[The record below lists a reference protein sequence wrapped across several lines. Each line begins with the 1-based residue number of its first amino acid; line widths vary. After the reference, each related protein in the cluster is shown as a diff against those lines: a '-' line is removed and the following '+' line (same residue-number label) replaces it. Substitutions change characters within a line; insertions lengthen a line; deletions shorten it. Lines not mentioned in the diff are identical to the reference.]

1 MVPEGRDEVR
11 QRIDFL
17 YEQAE
22 NATGNYNA
30 TRAMS
35 AAGRNRGVALSKRS
49 GPRADA
55 DLDAV
60 ARQWFDG
67 ARAMRGPTVAA
78 VLPADRLP
86 ETPVGPARSWNRA
99 NGGDRDAFSVALPEL
114 APGSAGRAS
123 DRAVAELTSG
133 PSAAPD
139 GRPRAALEAAP
150 SGTPGGRPELPAA
163 RPAEL
168 AVAGPAGLAVARPA
182 ELPPT
187 QDELSAPTPIEA
199 SGWGTAEPARPGAPE
214 TSVPGPAG
222 TAVLPVATLPVPQT
236 APAPV
241 PREPSAPGPA
251 SRRPSPAESKAGH
264 RRKLTAARDLLARHA
279 ARLTVPAAMPQALT
293 AEWEQPGWTAPGT
306 TATTGAPAPAAI
318 HDLADPLGGTGS
330 FTHPL
335 GHTGTNTGA
344 FPGFAVTDT
353 VGTGPFTH
361 PLGHTGTD
369 TGAFPGF
376 AITDTDGTGSLMHP
390 LGDTGTGAFPGFAI
404 TDTVGTGPFTHPLG
418 HTGTD
423 TGAFPGFAVTDTGS
437 FAPVP
442 APFTLDT
449 RADRAI
455 AFARAQIGKPCVW
468 GATGPD
474 SYDCSS
480 LTRAAWQAA
489 GVTLP
494 RAAHEQALS
503 GTPVTLAALEP
514 GDLVLFFDD
523 DRHVGL
529 HTGDGMM
536 IHAPGP
542 GSTIREESV
551 YGAGES
557 AIHRVI
563 RPA

>member
-150 SGTPGGRPELPAA
+150 SGAPGGRPELPAA

-182 ELPPT
+182 ELPSA
-187 QDELSAPTPIEA
+187 QDELPAPIPIEA
-199 SGWGTAEPARPGAPE
+199 SGWGTAEPARPGASE

-279 ARLTVPAAMPQALT
+279 ARLTAPATMSQPLP
-293 AEWEQPGWTAPGT
+293 AEWEQPGWAAPGT
-306 TATTGAPAPAAI
+306 TATAGTPAPAAT

-335 GHTGTNTGA
+335 GHTGTDTGA
-344 FPGFAVTDT
+344 FPGFPVTDT

-376 AITDTDGTGSLMHP
+376 P
-390 LGDTGTGAFPGFAI
+390 V

-423 TGAFPGFAVTDTGS
+423 TGA
-437 FAPVP
+437 
-442 APFTLDT
+442 
-449 RADRAI
+449 
-455 AFARAQIGKPCVW
+455 
-468 GATGPD
+468 
-474 SYDCSS
+474 
-480 LTRAAWQAA
+480 
-489 GVTLP
+489 
-494 RAAHEQALS
+494 
-503 GTPVTLAALEP
+503 
-514 GDLVLFFDD
+514 
-523 DRHVGL
+523 
-529 HTGDGMM
+529 
-536 IHAPGP
+536 
-542 GSTIREESV
+542 
-551 YGAGES
+551 
-557 AIHRVI
+557 
-563 RPA
+563 

>member
-49 GPRADA
+49 GPRQDPG
-55 DLDAV
+55 LDAV
-60 ARQWFDG
+60 ARQWFDV
-67 ARAMRGPTVAA
+67 ARAKLGPTVPA

-86 ETPVGPARSWNRA
+86 EPPAGPARARDRA
-99 NGGDRDAFSVALPEL
+99 NDGDRDALSVALPEL

-123 DRAVAELTSG
+123 DRAVAELTGG
-133 PSAAPD
+133 PSTGQN
-139 GRPRAALEAAP
+139 GRPRAALEA
-150 SGTPGGRPELPAA
+150 GTSAVLGARPELPAA

-168 AVAGPAGLAVARPA
+168 PAGRPAELPAARPA
-182 ELPPT
+182 ELPSMPT
-187 QDELSAPTPIEA
+187 ELSAPMPLGPTA
-199 SGWGTAEPARPGAPE
+199 WGTAEPALPGVPDA
-214 TSVPGPAG
+214 SGPGPVE

-236 APAPV
+236 GPAPM
-241 PREPSAPGPA
+241 PRELPA
-251 SRRPSPAESKAGH
+251 SGTAPRHPSPAESKASH
-264 RRKLTAARDLLARHA
+264 RRKLTAARDLLTRHA
-279 ARLTVPAAMPQALT
+279 ARLTLSAPAFQPLT
-293 AEWEQPGWTAPGT
+293 DQWEQPRWAASGT
-306 TATTGAPAPAAI
+306 TATPGTPTPVVTP
-318 HDLADPLGGTGS
+318 DLADPLGGTGS
-330 FTHPL
+330 FMRP
-335 GHTGTNTGA
+335 
-344 FPGFAVTDT
+344 VTDA
-353 VGTGPFTH
+353 
-361 PLGHTGTD
+361 LMD
-369 TGAFPGF
+369 TGAFPQP
-376 AITDTDGTGSLMHP
+376 ALTGTGSFTP
-390 LGDTGTGAFPGFAI
+390 FPAPVT
-404 TDTVGTGPFTHPLG
+404 TDT
-418 HTGTD
+418 
-423 TGAFPGFAVTDTGS
+423 
-437 FAPVP
+437 
-442 APFTLDT
+442 T
-449 RADRAI
+449 RAARAI

-468 GATGPD
+468 GATGPE

-494 RAAHEQALS
+494 RAAHEQALA
-503 GTPVTLAALEP
+503 GTPVTLAGLEP
-514 GDLVLFFDD
+514 GDLVLFFED

-529 HTGDGMM
+529 HIGGGMM